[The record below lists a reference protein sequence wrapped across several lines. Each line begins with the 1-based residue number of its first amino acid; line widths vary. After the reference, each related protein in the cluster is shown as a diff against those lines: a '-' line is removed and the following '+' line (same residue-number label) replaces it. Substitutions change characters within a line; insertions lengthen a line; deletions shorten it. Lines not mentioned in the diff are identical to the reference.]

1 MNISHDEFNPY
12 YLPYIQLAANQ
23 DIVLGLK
30 KNVISVVDFYQN
42 IPSEK
47 LEHAYAEGKWTPKD
61 ILLHIIDTERVFV
74 YRAMRI
80 ARQDKTEMVGF
91 EQDDY
96 VDAGKANNRTI
107 NSLIEEYK
115 AVRNATIVLFD
126 SFSDEELKS
135 IGKANG
141 SPVSVRAIGYI
152 ITGHEN
158 HHNNVIRERYL

>member
-135 IGKANG
+135 IGKANV

>member
-47 LEHAYAEGKWTPKD
+47 LDHAYAEGKWTPKD

-135 IGKANG
+135 IGKANV